1 MTNST
6 FRKLVA
12 KYQGWLEN
20 GVARFPSVY
29 LKEQFVKEMNASKG
43 KV

>member
-1 MTNST
+1 MNNYA

-12 KYQGWLEN
+12 KYQGWIEG